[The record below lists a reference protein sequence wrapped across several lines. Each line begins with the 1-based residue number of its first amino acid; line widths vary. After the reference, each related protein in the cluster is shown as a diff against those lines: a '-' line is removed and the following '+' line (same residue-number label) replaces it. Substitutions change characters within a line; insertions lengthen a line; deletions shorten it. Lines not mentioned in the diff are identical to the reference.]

1 MPKLYLKRSLQRLKN
16 LLWHYPKS
24 LIYNLYYRFPA
35 KKLILIGVT
44 GTDGKTTTTLLIHR
58 CLLEAG
64 IKAGSISTLGA
75 KIGDNEVKIGLHTT
89 SPDSSVVQKLLRRM
103 VDHGLTHVVVEVTA
117 HAIDQYRYRGCHFQ
131 AAVITNVTHEH
142 LDDFINIDSYTR
154 TKTKLFRQTGIA
166 ILNRDDPSYQII
178 KNQIRSPIITYG
190 INKNSDFQAK
200 NIRTSSD
207 SLSFKVGNLT
217 FKTNSNYHYQIY
229 NILAA
234 HAVLTKL
241 NIDPQILL
249 SVIRHFPEIKGRRE
263 EISNPFH
270 FRTLID
276 FAHTPAALKTT
287 LESLRKITSGKLI
300 VIFGATG
307 GRDQTKRP
315 IMGQVVSQIADIA
328 VITADDTRN
337 EKVKDINCQIIAGVD
352 PLRVKNKS
360 FVYYDIGNRQDAFNL
375 AIKLANPRDTV
386 IACGKGHETTILHG
400 KTEYPWSESAAFRT
414 AFHLKTH
421 HV

>member
-1 MPKLYLKRSLQRLKN
+1 MPKLYLKRSFQRLKN

-24 LIYNLYYRFPA
+24 LFYNLYYGFPG

-44 GTDGKTTTTLLIHR
+44 GTDGKTTTTLLIHH

-75 KIGDNEVKIGLHTT
+75 QIGNQEIKIGLHTT
-89 SPDSSVVQKLLRRM
+89 SPDSSVVQKLFRRM
-103 VDHGLTHVVVEVTA
+103 VDAGITHVVVEVTA
-117 HAIDQYRYRGCHFQ
+117 HAIDQYRYSGCRFK

-142 LDDFINIDSYTR
+142 LDDFINFSLYTQ
-154 TKTKLFRQTGIA
+154 TKAKLFRHTDFA
-166 ILNRDDPSYQII
+166 ILNHDDPSYQII
-178 KNQIRSPIITYG
+178 KDKTSASIVTYG
-190 INKNSDFQAK
+190 INETSDFQAK
-200 NIRTSSD
+200 DIRD
-207 SLSFKVGNLT
+207 SAKLLTFKVSNLT
-217 FKTNSNYHYQIY
+217 FKTDSNYHHQIY

-234 HAVLTKL
+234 HAVLQTL
-241 NIDPQILL
+241 HIDPQIIL
-249 SVIRHFPEIKGRRE
+249 SVIKHFPEIKGRRE
-263 EISNPFH
+263 EISNSYH

-287 LESLRKITSGKLI
+287 LESLKKTTTGKLI

-315 IMGQVVSQIADIA
+315 IMGQVVSQIADVA

-337 EKVKDINCQIIAGVD
+337 EKVENINRQIIAGID
-352 PLRVKNKS
+352 QSRVKSKS
-360 FVYYDIGNRQDAFNL
+360 FTYYDIGNRQDAFNM
-375 AIKLANPRDTV
+375 AVKLAASGDTIV
-386 IACGKGHETTILHG
+386 ACGKGHETTILHG

-414 AFHLKTH
+414 AFRLKTQ